1 VFQFDSYN
9 PIEDKYY
16 VNSAD
21 NIFGVFDGH
30 GGVACS
36 QYVAT
41 NLPTVLLQQLKSKSP
56 IPKAF
61 KDAFLQ
67 VDKEFLATY
76 ANSLKGQAVGSCGS
90 VILFRDG
97 KIHLANV
104 GDSRVV
110 VGKRVDGKVRPVRIS
125 KDHNTKNPAEVERL
139 MKTLKDPNPI
149 RGTPTGNTP
158 GSRVGGVVNVTRA
171 FGDGL
176 FKIPSMTLPVFK
188 DYLPYLSAEPEVT
201 EYVISP
207 EDEFIVMSSDGLY
220 EQLQEYEV
228 TGWIGRFLDANRDR
242 PLNLEKAA
250 EFVIENMLQ
259 VLADLMGQSLAYVK
273 AMPNKK
279 KSFDDT
285 TVIIIFLDQPKPF
298 PKKEEPKAKK
308 EEREDKE
315 ETVEDEQAESSGADA
330 ETVAGEVLDQNQ
342 NSDSDPLQE
351 QLDS

>member
-1 VFQFDSYN
+1 
-9 PIEDKYY
+9 
-16 VNSAD
+16 
-21 NIFGVFDGH
+21 
-30 GGVACS
+30 
-36 QYVAT
+36 
-41 NLPTVLLQQLKSKSP
+41 LQHLKAKAP

-61 KDAFLQ
+61 KDSFLQ

-76 ANSLKGQAVGSCGS
+76 ANSLKGQAVGSCGA
-90 VILFRDG
+90 VVLLRDG
-97 KIHLANV
+97 KVHLANV

-110 VGKRVDGKVRPVRIS
+110 LGKRVDGKVRPVRIS
-125 KDHNTKNPAEVERL
+125 KDHNTKNPAEVDRL
-139 MKTLKDPNPI
+139 RKTLKDPNPI

-201 EYVISP
+201 EYAIAP
-207 EDEFIVMSSDGLY
+207 EDEFLVISSDGLY

-228 TGWIGRFLDANRDR
+228 TGWIGRYLDANRDR

-259 VLADLMGQSLAYVK
+259 VLADLMGQSIAYVK

-285 TVIIIFLDQPKPF
+285 TVIIIFLDQPKPV
-298 PKKEEPKAKK
+298 PKKEEPKPKKQPK
-308 EEREDKE
+308 EEAAEETAEETAEEEEDKVAAE
-315 ETVEDEQAESSGADA
+315 EENAGIASTSETDAASGDQDTSNADPEVAPEDS
-330 ETVAGEVLDQNQ
+330 
-342 NSDSDPLQE
+342 
-351 QLDS
+351 